1 MQKTTEK
8 LHMMGKRFYRRSP
21 SGQCRS
27 DQERRG
33 KPCPGKYQHLHPRHQ
48 RRNTAASAGSK
59 RHIDLD
65 RFRLRFGEH
74 TGLPRHS
81 GDRRTAGIYRRH
93 HSRELWPRQ
102 RTGRCRRSCKSHC
115 RRAAKISRPRLT
127 GGSYPIVSYDPQKR
141 AAADAQTGHRQ
152 RLFVLLHVHLGQRSD
167 GQKSCLRSPPVL
179 TDVKTILPPPPT
191 APKRAILPLTRGT
204 GRHDRTSARRDRTAS
219 PPRRDNAPPR
229 AGCFS
234 ARRRGGRARAF
245 SSGTGRGCPVSAARR
260 RS

>member
-81 GDRRTAGIYRRH
+81 GDRRTAGICRRH

-115 RRAAKISRPRLT
+115 RRAAKISRPHLT

-141 AAADAQTGHRQ
+141 AAADAQTGNRQ

-179 TDVKTILPPPPT
+179 SDVKTILPPPPRQKELSSPSHGELDDMIEPPPVGIVPHRRHAVIT
-191 APKRAILPLTRGT
+191 LHHAPDAFQP
-204 GRHDRTSARRDRTAS
+204 DAVE
-219 PPRRDNAPPR
+219 
-229 AGCFS
+229 AGPALF
-234 ARRRGGRARAF
+234 R
-245 SSGTGRGCPVSAARR
+245 PE
-260 RS
+260 